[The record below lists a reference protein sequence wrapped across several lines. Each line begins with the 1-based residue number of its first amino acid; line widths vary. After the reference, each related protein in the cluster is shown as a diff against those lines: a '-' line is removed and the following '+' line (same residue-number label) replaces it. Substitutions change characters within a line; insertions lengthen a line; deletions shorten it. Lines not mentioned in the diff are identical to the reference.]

1 MKKTTRARG
10 GKLHEECGV
19 FGIAAPPGA
28 GLDPTYE
35 TFTGLFSL
43 QHRGQESCGIAV
55 NDAGVISCHKNLG
68 LVMEVFQE
76 TMLRNLKGNSAIGH
90 VRYSTTGDASV
101 ENAQPIVV
109 THNKGNLAI
118 AHNGN
123 LVNAGALRHDI
134 EMQGGI
140 FHSSNDSEIIA
151 YIIVQERLKTDSIE
165 EAVQRAMHRVKG
177 AYSLLIMSPRKLIA
191 VRDPNGFRP
200 LCVGKLEDHFI
211 FASETCAIDAVGGA
225 YIRDVRPGEILVV
238 EDDRLRSIDSGLRAE
253 KSFCS
258 FEFIYFARPD
268 SVLEGIGVEWARQEL
283 GRSLVRENPVE
294 ADIVVGVP
302 DSGISAAMGYARES
316 GIPYGVGLIK
326 NRYIGR
332 TFIQPSQGQRE
343 RAVRLK
349 LNPLGANI
357 RGKRVVMIDDS
368 IVRGTTSARIVSAL
382 REAGAKEV
390 HMRISAPPFL
400 YPCYFGT
407 DVPDSEALI
416 AHNHTVE
423 ETSRLIGTDSLAY
436 LSEAALSEILENA
449 GCRVCD
455 ACFSGKY
462 PLTPPPAA
470 EKNIFDQ
477 RLVRMV

>member
-1 MKKTTRARG
+1 MHG
-10 GKLHEECGV
+10 DKLHEACGV
-19 FGIAAPPGA
+19 FGIAATPGA
-28 GLDPTYE
+28 AVDPAYE

-55 NDAGVISCHKNLG
+55 NDAGVIRCHKDLG
-68 LVMEVFQE
+68 LIMDVFDE
-76 TMLRNLKGNSAIGH
+76 KLLRGLKGNYAIGH

-109 THNKGNLAI
+109 SHHKGNLAI

-123 LVNAGALRHDI
+123 LVNAGALRQEI
-134 EMQGGI
+134 EMQGGV

-151 YIIVQERLKTDSIE
+151 YIIVQERLASDSIE
-165 EAVQRAMHRVKG
+165 EAVRRTMRRLKG

-191 VRDPNGFRP
+191 VRDPNGFKP
-200 LCVGKLEDHFI
+200 LCAGRLDENFI

-225 YIRDVRPGEILVV
+225 YLRDVQPGEIVVV
-238 EDDRLRSIDSGLRAE
+238 EDGKMRSVDSGLRAA

-268 SVLEGIGVEWARQEL
+268 SILEGTGVEWARQEM
-283 GRSLVRENPVE
+283 GRSLARENGVE
-294 ADIVVGVP
+294 ADIVIGVP
-302 DSGISAAMGYARES
+302 DSGISAAIGYAMES

-349 LNPLGANI
+349 LNPLGANV
-357 RGKRVVMIDDS
+357 RGKRIIMIDDS

-382 REAGAKEV
+382 REAGAREV
-390 HMRISAPPFL
+390 HMRISSPPFL

-407 DVPDSEALI
+407 DVPDSGALI
-416 AHNHTVE
+416 PHNHSVA
-423 ETSRLIGTDSLAY
+423 ETSALIGTDSLAY
-436 LSEAALSEILENA
+436 LSREALSSILSKS
-449 GCRVCD
+449 GCPICD
-455 ACFSGKY
+455 ACFSGEY
-462 PLTPPPAA
+462 PVAPPLRA

-477 RLVRMV
+477 RIAHMI